1 MRKIV
6 LCSLCKEP
14 EYEDELR
21 SFGGS
26 EHCRACHKGIFEDIV
41 RDLYRGDDLDG
52 PRPSYRE
59 YLEQQPPVSG
69 NIRIMTNRMDLGFKM
84 HQEEYEEAAVRVLR
98 SGWYILGKEVENF
111 EDLFAAFHG
120 DDFSC
125 AGVANGLDALT
136 LGVRALGIG
145 EGDEVIVQGNTYIAS
160 VMGISINGA
169 TPVFVEPDEHYQIDV
184 DKIEA
189 AITPRT
195 KAIMVVHLYGLICD
209 MDKVEEICKKHSLK
223 LIEDCAQAHAAEWN
237 GRFAGT
243 FGDVG
248 CFSFYP
254 SKNMGAFGDAG
265 ACISRDPELIKKIK
279 VLRNYGSG
287 RRYYNEVVGVNS
299 RLDEM
304 QAALLSVRLKYLDEI
319 TEERERIA
327 AVYDE
332 KITNPGIIKPEQI
345 SGGNA
350 VYHQYVIR
358 SSRRDELIEYLKDNY
373 IGTIIHDPVPPH
385 LQEAYAYL
393 GYKKGDLP
401 ISEKYA
407 DEVLSL
413 PIYNGM
419 TRAEQNYIIDV
430 LNAF

>member
-1 MRKIV
+1 M
-6 LCSLCKEP
+6 E
-14 EYEDELR
+14 
-21 SFGGS
+21 
-26 EHCRACHKGIFEDIV
+26 
-41 RDLYRGDDLDG
+41 
-52 PRPSYRE
+52 
-59 YLEQQPPVSG
+59 EQLQ
-69 NIRIMTNRMDLGFKM
+69 IMVNRMDRGFM
-84 HQEEYEEAAVRVLR
+84 QHQKEYEEKALEVLR
-98 SGWYILGKEVENF
+98 SGWYILGHEVTDFEKNF
-111 EDLFAAFHG
+111 ADYVG
-120 DDFSC
+120 VPYC
-125 AGVANGLDALT
+125 AGLANGLDALWIGCRL
-136 LGVRALGIG
+136 LGLGA
-145 EGDEVIVQGNTYIAS
+145 GDEVLVQGNTYIAS
-160 VMGISINGA
+160 VMGISMNGA
-169 TPVFVEPDEHYQIDV
+169 TPVFVEPDEYYQFDIS
-184 DKIEA
+184 KLEE
-189 AITPRT
+189 AITEKT
-195 KAIMVVHLYGLICD
+195 KAVMVVHLYGHITD
-209 MDKVEEICKKHSLK
+209 MDQVVSLCKKHNLY
-223 LIEDCAQAHAAEWN
+223 LIEDCAQAHGATWKGKAA
-237 GRFAGT
+237 GS
-243 FGDVG
+243 FGDIG

-332 KITNPGIIKPEQI
+332 KITNPDIIKPEQI

-373 IGTIIHDPVPPH
+373 IGTIIHYPVPPH